1 MTPSD
6 PPSPTSA
13 PQRQRSLKVYINHEH
28 AGTLQESGGTWA
40 FQYSREWL
48 DNPDHY
54 ALSPHLPLSA
64 TPLTDGA
71 TLRPVQWYFDNLLP
85 EEQQRILLAR
95 DAHVDSAD
103 SFGLL
108 ACYGHESAGSLTLL
122 PPGTAP
128 YTAASKHVL
137 SAEALGDRIR
147 QMPTVPLAHGAHKR
161 MSLAGA
167 QHKLAILLEPAAPG
181 AAPASITTDAHPM
194 PIVASTGMLFEPA
207 GAQPSSHILKPNH
220 PHEDYPHS
228 VINEWFVMRLARQLG
243 LPVPDVQ
250 RRYLPAPVYLVQRFD
265 RIHTA
270 EGWQR
275 LHAIDACQLLGL
287 DHLFKYSEG
296 SVERLAELARHCR
309 NPGIA
314 RAQLYGWLLF
324 NMLTGNTDAHLK
336 NLSFLVHPDGIWLAP
351 FYDLLSVAAYETP
364 AFGQSARPQQTRLA
378 WPILGKPF
386 IHDIDRPL
394 LLEAAAVLGL
404 GRTAASHQLT
414 HLCRSIVPAA
424 EALYAETEAENAQIV
439 TPELAPTLAG
449 ELRTLRV
456 IIHTII
462 REMVQRLG

>member
-1 MTPSD
+1 MTSAD
-6 PPSPTSA
+6 LPPPTST
-13 PQRQRSLKVYINHEH
+13 PQRQRSLQVYINHEH
-28 AGTLQESGGTWA
+28 AGTLQESGGTWS
-40 FQYSREWL
+40 FQYSRGWL
-48 DNPDHY
+48 DNPACY
-54 ALSPHLPLSA
+54 ALSPHLPLA
-64 TPLTDGA
+64 AAPLTDGA
-71 TLRPVQWYFDNLLP
+71 TRRPVQWYFDNLLP

-95 DAHVDSAD
+95 DAHIDSAD

-108 ACYGHESAGSLTLL
+108 AWYGHESAGSLTLL
-122 PPGTAP
+122 PPGVAP
-128 YTAASKHVL
+128 LTAASKHVL
-137 SAEALGDRIR
+137 PAEALGNRIR
-147 QMPTVPLAHGAHKR
+147 QMPTIPLTHGAHKR

-181 AAPASITTDAHPM
+181 PAPASLTAGAHSAPTAAPAD
-194 PIVASTGMLFEPA
+194 VLYEPA

-220 PHEDYPHS
+220 PHGDYPHS
-228 VINEWFVMRLARQLG
+228 VINEWFVMRLARRLG

-265 RIHTA
+265 RTHTA
-270 EGWQR
+270 GGWQR

-296 SVERLAELARHCR
+296 SMERLAELAGHCR
-309 NPGIA
+309 SPGIA
-314 RAQLYGWLLF
+314 RTQLYGWLLF
-324 NMLTGNTDAHLK
+324 NILTGNTDAHLK
-336 NLSFLVHPDGIWLAP
+336 NLSFLVHPDGIRLAP

-364 AFGQSARPQQTRLA
+364 AFGQSAWPRQTRLA
-378 WPILGKPF
+378 WPILGKSF

-404 GRTAASHQLT
+404 GRTAASQQLT
-414 HLCRSIVPAA
+414 QLCRNIVPAA
-424 EALYAETEAENAQIV
+424 ESLYAETGTENAQIV
-439 TPELAPTLAG
+439 TPDLAPTLAG